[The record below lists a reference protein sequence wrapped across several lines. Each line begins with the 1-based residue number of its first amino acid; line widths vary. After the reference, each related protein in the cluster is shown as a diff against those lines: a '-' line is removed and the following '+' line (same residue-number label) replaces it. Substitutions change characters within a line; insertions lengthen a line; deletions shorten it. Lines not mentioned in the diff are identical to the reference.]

1 MEDRGIV
8 VLFLERK
15 EEGISEARKKYGR
28 YLYAIAGRFL
38 NSREDI
44 QEAVNDAMLG
54 AWNSIPPHQPE
65 SLGGYLA
72 KLIRRICVDNLRR
85 NHRKKRGGGQVEL
98 SMEELSECLPDK
110 QSTEEQVEFQCLSES
125 INRYLCSLPET
136 PRQVFISRYFY
147 TDSIR
152 EIASNFHMSS
162 DSVKSMLYRTRKGL
176 KAYLET
182 EGFAL

>member
-28 YLYAIAGRFL
+28 YLHAIAGRFL
-38 NSREDI
+38 NSKEDI
-44 QEAVNDAMLG
+44 QETVNDAMLG

-65 SLGGYLA
+65 NLGEYLA
-72 KLIRRICVDNLRR
+72 KVPRRICVDNLRR

-98 SMEELSECLPDK
+98 SMEELSDCLPDK

-125 INRYLCSLPET
+125 INQYLCSLPET

-147 TDSIR
+147 ADSIR

>member
-44 QEAVNDAMLG
+44 QDAVNDAMLG

-65 SLGGYLA
+65 NLGD
-72 KLIRRICVDNLRR
+72 IWP
-85 NHRKKRGGGQVEL
+85 
-98 SMEELSECLPDK
+98 S
-110 QSTEEQVEFQCLSES
+110 
-125 INRYLCSLPET
+125 
-136 PRQVFISRYFY
+136 
-147 TDSIR
+147 
-152 EIASNFHMSS
+152 
-162 DSVKSMLYRTRKGL
+162 
-176 KAYLET
+176 
-182 EGFAL
+182 